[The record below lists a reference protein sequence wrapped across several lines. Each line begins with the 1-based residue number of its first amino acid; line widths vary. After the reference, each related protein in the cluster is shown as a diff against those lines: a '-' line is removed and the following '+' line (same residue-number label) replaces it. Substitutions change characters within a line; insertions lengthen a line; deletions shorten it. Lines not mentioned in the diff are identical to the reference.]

1 MFSNGRDLEAEDD
14 QPQGGGHDEAAGVE
28 GGVGEVEGDA
38 LAEVLRDRVQRLYI
52 NYTQRGWVDGC
63 GGGGERER
71 E

>member
-38 LAEVLRDRVQRLYI
+38 LAEVLRDRVQRL
-52 NYTQRGWVDGC
+52 
-63 GGGGERER
+63 
-71 E
+71 